1 MNLPSDFVLS
11 LLFVLVIANMAII
24 AVLVASGRLRRPGQM
39 TTTSDR
45 AAVDRVLAASFS
57 DPSARGSWD
66 PAPKPVEAPRTAAA
80 AGVIAAAAM
89 ADDETDQTDEPDLPA
104 ALAAAAVEPEIEAS
118 EEGEMATETEDDA
131 EAPSE
136 GEPAAADAPTSGGL
150 SAVPDGA
157 GSSAW
162 RRDDLTGLIDADT
175 FARLVADEDARV
187 RRYERAATVVIFELD
202 GLDRL
207 MERLGDEAGERVVPA
222 MADTIHRLARDADHV
237 ARLGV
242 GRFGVLLPETD
253 EVQAINYVERVRRA
267 CELWLESGAIA
278 LRLVTG
284 WAGASREQSLPEA
297 QRLATERMY
306 TELRRNARRAEA
318 AGESSMERA
327 AS

>member
-1 MNLPSDFVLS
+1 MTATAD
-11 LLFVLVIANMAII
+11 
-24 AVLVASGRLRRPGQM
+24 RR
-39 TTTSDR
+39 
-45 AAVDRVLAASFS
+45 AVDRAIASSYS
-57 DPSARGSWD
+57 DPSARGAWD
-66 PAPKPVEAPRTAAA
+66 LSPEAAEAPGTGTF
-80 AGVIAAAAM
+80 AGVVTAAAM
-89 ADDETDQTDEPDLPA
+89 ADDGTDATDV
-104 ALAAAAVEPEIEAS
+104 LATVAEPEIEEA
-118 EEGEMATETEDDA
+118 ETMTDA
-131 EAPSE
+131 EIPSE
-136 GEPAAADAPTSGGL
+136 VVADAPGADLT
-150 SAVPDGA
+150 ARPDDM

-162 RRDDLTGLIDADT
+162 RRDDLTGLMDADT

-207 MERLGDEAGERVVPA
+207 MERLGDDAGERVVPA

-237 ARLGV
+237 ARLGT

-284 WAGASREQSLPEA
+284 WAGSSREQSLPDA

-306 TELRRNARRAEA
+306 TELRRNARRAD
-318 AGESSMERA
+318 GSESSMEHA

>member
-1 MNLPSDFVLS
+1 MNLSSDFVLS

-57 DPSARGSWD
+57 DPSARGAWD

-89 ADDETDQTDEPDLPA
+89 TDDETDQTDEPDGPA
-104 ALAAAAVEPEIEAS
+104 AAVVEPEIEAS
-118 EEGEMATETEDDA
+118 EEGDMATEAEAEDEA

-136 GEPAAADAPTSGGL
+136 DAAAPAVAPTGGGL

-207 MERLGDEAGERVVPA
+207 MERLGDDAGERVVPA

-278 LRLVTG
+278 LRLVVG
-284 WAGASREQSLPEA
+284 WAGSSREQSLPEA

-306 TELRRNARRAEA
+306 TELRRNARRADP